1 MIKVVNKLTGKYVVL
16 DSGSLITFDG
26 RSDARFEISFNSYT
40 SLTIVLKFTT
50 NPKEKQ
56 QIKKIIDKDKTK
68 DPMLILEFINY
79 DDVLEYTLKNPILL
93 CTYRWMKFYF
103 NLWIHTSS
111 VGDPLKK
118 IDYTIY
124 TEEWED

>member
-1 MIKVVNKLTGKYVVL
+1 MVKVVNKCTGNYVVL

-26 RSDARFEISFNSYT
+26 RSDVKFEISFSSYT

-50 NPKEKQ
+50 NPEEKQ

-79 DDVLEYTLKNPILL
+79 DDVLEYTLKNRFLYALI
-93 CTYRWMKFYF
+93 K
-103 NLWIHTSS
+103 
-111 VGDPLKK
+111 
-118 IDYTIY
+118 
-124 TEEWED
+124 E